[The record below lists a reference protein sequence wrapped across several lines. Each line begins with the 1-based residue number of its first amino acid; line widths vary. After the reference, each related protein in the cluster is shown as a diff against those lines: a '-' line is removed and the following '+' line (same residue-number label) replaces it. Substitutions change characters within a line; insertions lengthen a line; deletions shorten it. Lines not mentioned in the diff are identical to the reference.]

1 MDCAIY
7 ECGCDSSCRLLSL
20 TRFSASDDN
29 TDRDTGYICV
39 KRQSASRVWLTE
51 VQWRV
56 FFVSTSSSN
65 CLSLIRVLFLSACT
79 RDVDITTPTV
89 RHTSKQTSSTFF
101 YRRNSLIIVLFSE
114 VVAVRKFGQG
124 HLSNL
129 VLEIAIFDQ
138 VAVSQKMVR
147 DGDIV
152 NTVNNNCNLRT
163 T

>member
-1 MDCAIY
+1 
-7 ECGCDSSCRLLSL
+7 
-20 TRFSASDDN
+20 
-29 TDRDTGYICV
+29 
-39 KRQSASRVWLTE
+39 
-51 VQWRV
+51 
-56 FFVSTSSSN
+56 
-65 CLSLIRVLFLSACT
+65 LSACT

-114 VVAVRKFGQG
+114 VVAVTKFGQG

-129 VLEIAIFDQ
+129 VLVLDIATFDQ

-147 DGDIV
+147 DRDIV